1 MEEIKHEAM
10 VNFLFQQQCSEC
22 CDTCIVGNSLT
33 IGYRKALD

>member
-22 CDTCIVGNSLT
+22 CGTCIASAALT
-33 IGYRKALD
+33 TNYRKALD